1 MFFLR
6 FATKQTPKSIKKF
19 AKIGLVI
26 LLVLITV
33 PSLSLLFLQNR
44 QVQSLI
50 SGFLT
55 RKASQNLDTEI
66 SVSSVHY
73 SFFKRLELNDLYIED
88 QSGDTLFYS
97 ETARIRIKQFKPKEK
112 NIHLA
117 YVDLD
122 NFQMNLFINKDT
134 INNLKFLV
142 QALRN
147 DTLLPREKNIIQI
160 DRIQLTNSEFAMQ
173 RDREG
178 KDLPGVDFNDMNV
191 SGLQARADDFRF
203 DKDTIYMKIRDLSG
217 TERSGFRM
225 EDVNFSLE
233 ISKESMKFRKARIKT
248 PRSYAELP
256 LIGFSFSEFRDF
268 RKINSS
274 VEMEITSDYSHF
286 YMPELAYFVPVFAGY
301 RQYVGI
307 KGNLFGTIND
317 LKGTDLLVEYNDNS
331 LLDFDMEM
339 RGLPDFKNTYMHFS
353 FHDLVTDVKDIQSL
367 TQSLKTD
374 VFRDSLLWDD
384 VGRIRYQGRFTGYPD
399 DFVAYGNLETDLGN
413 LLLDL
418 YLQPDT
424 SQIVRFKGNLQA
436 ESFHIGELLDLE
448 EVIEEVSLTVALEGS
463 RHKNQ
468 LDLHLDGTIDALE
481 VYDYMY
487 SNIDI
492 DGILTNESFDGSFSI
507 RDPNIEMSFA
517 GSMDFS
523 SEVPHFNFETDVARL
538 RPYYLNLR
546 DDDPGYFA
554 SFFLETDLQG
564 SSLDELN
571 GEVRLVNSLF
581 KRTGSQ
587 IQIYDFLLSVKNSR
601 DTSFLT
607 VSSDAIDGEMSGRYR
622 FSRLPATFK
631 GLLQKHLEV
640 FDGELPPV
648 DTAGSFRF
656 NLDFKDVEPVMAF
669 FFPAFHIANGSHI
682 KGSFHSKPYQFSTTG
697 DIPRLGYSGNRF
709 DQFHFQLTGDSSSM
723 GLSFY
728 GDSLI
733 SRGELSLTYPEAS
746 VNISDNQTGL
756 QFSWGREDPA
766 YSGAFT
772 AEGRLIPG
780 RDSLQYILD
789 ILPTQFLYDRQL
801 FRISKSEIRFAPG
814 AVQFDS
820 MRVDAADK
828 YILATGS
835 YSRREDDEV
844 NINLKNLN
852 IATISNMAGS
862 LNLDVGGNLS
872 GMATLKREDMKPV
885 FLSDLTI
892 DSLEVNKA
900 LIGDTHILAR
910 WEEQSRSLDL
920 NVVSQRG
927 DIKTIDIQ
935 GNYVPSSEQLDFSV
949 LLSRIHL
956 SSFNPYVDVL
966 VSNLDGLG
974 NADLTIDGTLKEPLI
989 NGDLRFQKST
999 LLVDFLQTE
1008 YRFSDVIKIYEND
1021 LYLEGFEVYD
1031 QYGNKSTV
1039 VGEISHRNFSD
1050 FNLALELDA
1059 DNFQFLNTS
1068 SSDNEQFYG
1077 EVYGTGNV
1085 SFIGPPD
1092 DLFLDITAKTERNT
1106 NFNLPLYKASE
1117 ITSSDFIT
1125 FIEAEDTSM
1134 RSATGQR
1141 DNIRGLQMEMD
1152 LEVTPDASVQLIFDP
1167 KVGDIIEA
1175 SGSGNLK
1182 MVLDENG
1189 KFSMYGGVDLQDGE
1203 YLFTLQNVINKRF
1216 RVKPGGTIIWS
1227 GEPSEADIDLQAIYD
1242 LKAAPYN
1249 LSPNAD
1255 ESLKK
1260 RIPVN
1265 CLLTLRGDLSNPT
1278 IQPSIS
1284 LPTAEP
1290 ETKNLLENNVSTEE
1304 ALMRQFISLLVMNN
1318 FYSSTGFGAGIASS
1332 MGSAGVA
1339 GVTASELL
1347 SNQLSNWLSQISN
1360 DFDIGIN
1367 YRPGDEI
1374 TSDEVEVA
1382 LSTQL
1387 LNDRILLSGN
1397 VGVGGTNTNAP
1408 GTAGSEASEI
1418 VGDFKVEFRVTDN
1431 ISIKA
1436 FNRANDDI
1444 IFKTAPYT
1452 QGVGVFYRT
1461 EFDHFRELFKGNR
1474 DIRQEEEGNSSSDN
1488 DDQDQ

>member
-1 MFFLR
+1 M
-6 FATKQTPKSIKKF
+6 
-19 AKIGLVI
+19 
-26 LLVLITV
+26 
-33 PSLSLLFLQNR
+33 
-44 QVQSLI
+44 I
-50 SGFLT
+50 SGFLAS
-55 RKASQNLDTEI
+55 KASQNLNAEI

-73 SFFKRLELNDLYIED
+73 SFFKRLELTDLYIED
-88 QSGDTLFYS
+88 QRGDTLFYS
-97 ETARIRIKQFKPKEK
+97 ESTRIRIKQFKPRDK

-117 YVDLD
+117 YVDLE
-122 NFQMNLFINKDT
+122 NFQMKLFINKDT

-142 QALRN
+142 EALRN
-147 DTLLPREKNIIQI
+147 DTLLPHEKNVIQI
-160 DRIQLTNSEFAMQ
+160 DRIQITNSEFNMK

-178 KDLPGVDFNDMNV
+178 DNLAGVDFNDMSV
-191 SGLQARADDFRF
+191 TGLQARADDFRF

-233 ISKESMKFRKARIKT
+233 ISKKSMKFKKARIKT
-248 PRSYAELP
+248 PHSYAELP

-268 RKINSS
+268 RKIHSS
-274 VEMEITSDYSHF
+274 VDLDITSDYSHL
-286 YMPELAYFVPVFAGY
+286 YMPELAYFVPVFSGY
-301 RQYVGI
+301 RQYVGVE
-307 KGNLFGTIND
+307 GTILGKVNN
-317 LKGTDLLVEYNDNS
+317 LEGKNLLVEYNDNS

-339 RGLPDFKNTYMHFS
+339 RGLPDFENTYMHFT
-353 FHDLVTDVKDIQSL
+353 FHDLTTDVTDIQSL
-367 TQSLKTD
+367 TNWVETD
-374 VFRDSLLWDD
+374 IFRDSLLWDD

-399 DFVAYGNLETDLGN
+399 DFVAFGNLETDLGS

-424 SQIVRFKGNLQA
+424 NQIVRFKGNLQA
-436 ESFHIGELLDLE
+436 ESFHIGELLDQE
-448 EVIEEVSLTVALEGS
+448 DVIEEVSLKVALEGS
-463 RHKNQ
+463 RQKDQ
-468 LDLHLDGTIDALE
+468 LDLHLDGTIDTLE
-481 VYDYMY
+481 VNDYMY

-523 SEVPHFNFETDVARL
+523 SEVPHFNFETDVSRL

-546 DDDPGYFA
+546 DDDPEYFA

-564 SSLDELN
+564 ASLDELN

-587 IQIYDFLLSVKNSR
+587 IQIYDFLLSVKNSP
-601 DTSFLT
+601 DTSFIT

-622 FSRLPATFK
+622 FSRLPATFQS
-631 GLLQKHLEV
+631 LLQRHLEV
-640 FDGELPPV
+640 FDLEKPPV
-648 DTAGSFRF
+648 DTSGSFRF

-669 FFPAFHIANGSHI
+669 FFPKFHIANGSHI
-682 KGSFHSKPYQFSTTG
+682 EGFFHPKPYRFRTSG
-697 DIPRLGYSGNRF
+697 AMARLGYSGNRM

-733 SRGELSLTYPEAS
+733 SQGELSLTYPEAS
-746 VNISDNQTGL
+746 VNIDNNQTEL
-756 QFSWGREDPA
+756 QFSWGRDNPD
-766 YSGAFT
+766 YSGELA
-772 AEGRLIPG
+772 AEGLLIPG
-780 RDSLQYILD
+780 KDSLQYILD
-789 ILPTQFLYDRQL
+789 ILPTRFIYDRQL
-801 FRISKSEIRFAPG
+801 FRVSKSEIRFAPG
-814 AVQFDS
+814 SIQFDS
-820 MRVDAADK
+820 LRVDAADK

-835 YSRREDDEV
+835 YSRRDDDEIHV
-844 NINLKNLN
+844 NLKNLN
-852 IATISNMAGS
+852 IATISNLTGS
-862 LNLDVGGNLS
+862 VNLDVGGNLS
-872 GMATLKREDMKPV
+872 GMATLKREEMKPV
-885 FLSDLTI
+885 FLSDITI
-892 DSLEVNKA
+892 DSLKVNQA
-900 LIGDTHILAR
+900 LIGDTHLMAR
-910 WEEQSRSLDL
+910 WEELSRSLDL
-920 NVVSQRG
+920 NMVSQRG

-935 GNYVPSSEQLDFSV
+935 GKYVPSNEQLDFSV

-956 SSFNPYVDVL
+956 ASFNPYVDGL
-966 VSNLDGLG
+966 VSNLEGLG

-989 NGDLRFQKST
+989 NGNLRFQKST
-999 LLVDFLQTE
+999 ALVDFLQTE

-1077 EVYGTGNV
+1077 EVYGTGNL

-1092 DLFLDITAKTERNT
+1092 DLFLDITARTEKNT
-1106 NFNLPLYKASE
+1106 NFNLPLYKSSE

-1125 FIEAEDTSM
+1125 FIEAEGNDM
-1134 RSATGQR
+1134 RDEPGQR

-1175 SGSGNLK
+1175 SGGGNLK

-1189 KFSMYGGVDLQDGE
+1189 NFSMYGGVDLQDGE

-1227 GEPSEADIDLQAIYD
+1227 GNPSEANIDLQAIYS

-1249 LSPNAD
+1249 LSPDPD

-1278 IQPSIS
+1278 IQPTIS

-1290 ETKNLLENNVSTEE
+1290 ETKNLLENNVSTDE

-1397 VGVGGTNTNAP
+1397 LGVGGTNANAP
-1408 GTAGSEASEI
+1408 GNAGSEASEI

-1461 EFDHFRELFKGNR
+1461 EFDHFGELFKRNR
-1474 DIRQEEEGNSSSDN
+1474 NSLKEEEAGSTSEN
-1488 DDQDQ
+1488 DEEK